1 MDNSD
6 VKSPVFVYE
15 GKVDQV
21 GSIAPQLRN
30 FYFILYFPLKYNY
43 SNLFYVDEALLNPS
57 TSDNTPENG
66 NVFALE
72 DGRIDLIPLSE
83 ADWYLRFPFDSKVYT
98 WRTILYNSE
107 TNQRASLALPK
118 TQEQFAKYTERMD
131 SQSKDLSSSE
141 IKEQDV
147 QIMEKA
153 SILKENDVVW
163 VEKEVVVR
171 TKSTIT
177 SKRYERSSRSKSPK
191 RKKSYDS
198 RSR

>member
-43 SNLFYVDEALLNPS
+43 SNLLYEDEALLNPS

-98 WRTILYNSE
+98 
-107 TNQRASLALPK
+107 
-118 TQEQFAKYTERMD
+118 
-131 SQSKDLSSSE
+131 
-141 IKEQDV
+141 
-147 QIMEKA
+147 
-153 SILKENDVVW
+153 
-163 VEKEVVVR
+163 
-171 TKSTIT
+171 
-177 SKRYERSSRSKSPK
+177 
-191 RKKSYDS
+191 
-198 RSR
+198 

>member
-1 MDNSD
+1 M
-6 VKSPVFVYE
+6 
-15 GKVDQV
+15 
-21 GSIAPQLRN
+21 
-30 FYFILYFPLKYNY
+30 
-43 SNLFYVDEALLNPS
+43 
-57 TSDNTPENG
+57 
-66 NVFALE
+66 
-72 DGRIDLIPLSE
+72 
-83 ADWYLRFPFDSKVYT
+83 
-98 WRTILYNSE
+98 
-107 TNQRASLALPK
+107 ALPK

-141 IKEQDV
+141 IKQQDV